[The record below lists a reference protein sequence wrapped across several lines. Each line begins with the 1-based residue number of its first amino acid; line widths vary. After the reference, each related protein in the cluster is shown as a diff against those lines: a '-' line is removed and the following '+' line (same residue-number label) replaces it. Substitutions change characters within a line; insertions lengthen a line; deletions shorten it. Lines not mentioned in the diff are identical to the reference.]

1 MVLDGIWGINID
13 WYFKLKSVSGDGD
26 RHVIVTSRLPHKAR
40 MMVGPHNLY
49 HMQPPLTSMDHM
61 WQFKGKS
68 DALKKY
74 RLKLKDEV
82 IAQCDGLPS
91 AMHTVGA
98 VIEDQIQGKG

>member
-1 MVLDGIWGINID
+1 
-13 WYFKLKSVSGDGD
+13 
-26 RHVIVTSRLPHKAR
+26 

-61 WQFKGKS
+61 WQFRGKS
-68 DALKKY
+68 YALKKY

-82 IAQCDGLPS
+82 IEQCDGLPL